1 MRRKLIRQGSST
13 LTVSLPKGWAASN
26 SLSAGDEVEVSAAGK
41 ELRLSAGAA
50 RGRRAVSIDV
60 SSLPTVLVRATLNA
74 HYIRG
79 EEELRVKCAK
89 SQHATIHSTV
99 DNLVGMA
106 VVEQQPSLCV
116 VRDVTSPGDVEV
128 SALIRRIYRMALDLA
143 EECHADIELMASGKA
158 ALTTAEQAAERDVGI
173 NRIVNFT
180 LRHLSRQ
187 ASLDAREASACFHLV
202 LLLELVADEYTNL
215 WKDILAPGVEIGK
228 PALALYRQALSMTR
242 TCFTLLYR
250 YDAAEAAAVSHTKAI
265 VRGQAAE
272 ETDLPPALAFHLRK
286 IAELSVNLLQAQLLL
301 SL

>member
-13 LTVSLPKGWAASN
+13 LTVSIPKGWASSN
-26 SLSAGDEVEVSAAGK
+26 RLSAGDEVEVSVGGK
-41 ELRLSAGAA
+41 EIRLSIAPGSGKRPVAL
-50 RGRRAVSIDV
+50 DV
-60 SSLPTVLVRATLNA
+60 SSLPAVLVRATLNA

-89 SQHATIHSTV
+89 SQHATIHSAV
-99 DNLVGMA
+99 DNLIGMA
-106 VVEQQPSLCV
+106 IVEQQPALCV

-143 EECHADIELMASGKA
+143 EECHADIELMSSGKE

-173 NRIVNFT
+173 NRFVHFT
-180 LRHLSRQ
+180 LRQLSRQ
-187 ASLDAREASACFHLV
+187 AVLDAREASACFHLV
-202 LLLELVADEYTNL
+202 LLIELVADEYTNL
-215 WKDILAPGVEIGK
+215 WKDILAPGIEIGK

-242 TCFTLLYR
+242 TCYDLLYK

-265 VRGQAAE
+265 VRGQVAE
-272 ETDLPPALAFHLRK
+272 GKDLPPALAFHLRK